1 MPLQRYKNP
10 ETCKKNQK
18 KKSFFDDF
26 LFVFRFFEIF
36 IYENGVSGADENL
49 KPEYNL
55 QR

>member
-36 IYENGVSGADENL
+36 IYEKGVSGADENL